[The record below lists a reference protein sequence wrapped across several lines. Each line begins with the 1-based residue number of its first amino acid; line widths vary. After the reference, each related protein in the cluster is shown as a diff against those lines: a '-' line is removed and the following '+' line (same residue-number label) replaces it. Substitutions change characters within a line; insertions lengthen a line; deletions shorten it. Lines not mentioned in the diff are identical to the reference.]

1 LKDKVVYSLDMGALI
16 AGAKYKGEFE
26 ERLKSVVKEV
36 TSAEGDIVLFIDEIH
51 TLVGAG
57 GGDGAM
63 DAANILKPAL
73 ARGELRAIGA
83 TTLDEYQKYFEKDK
97 ALERR
102 FQKVIVDE
110 PDTES
115 AISILRGIKEKY
127 ETHHKVRIKDD
138 AIIAAVELSQRYITS
153 RFLPDKAIDLMDEA
167 ASKLRME
174 INSKPEELDVLD
186 RKIMQLEIEIEAIK
200 RENDESKLKILGID
214 LANMKED
221 RNEIYAKWKSEK
233 DVVDNIQSIKTD
245 IENLKFEAER
255 AERDGDY
262 GKVAEI
268 RYGKI
273 KEAQEILDVFQK
285 ELQENQSGNSLIK
298 EEVTREDIAE
308 VVAKWTGIP
317 VMKML
322 QGEREKLL
330 KLEDELH
337 HRVVGQEEAIQ
348 AISDAV
354 RRSRAGLQDM
364 KKPVGTF
371 LFLGTTGVGKTELA
385 KALAEYLFDDENAMT
400 RIDMSEYQ
408 ERHSV
413 SRLVGAP
420 PGYVGYDE
428 GGQLTEA
435 VRRKPYSVILLDEI
449 EKAHPDTFNILLQ
462 VLDEGRLTDNKGR
475 LADFKNTIIIMTS
488 NMGSQI

>member
-1 LKDKVVYSLDMGALI
+1 
-16 AGAKYKGEFE
+16 
-26 ERLKSVVKEV
+26 
-36 TSAEGDIVLFIDEIH
+36 
-51 TLVGAG
+51 
-57 GGDGAM
+57 
-63 DAANILKPAL
+63 
-73 ARGELRAIGA
+73 
-83 TTLDEYQKYFEKDK
+83 
-97 ALERR
+97 
-102 FQKVIVDE
+102 
-110 PDTES
+110 
-115 AISILRGIKEKY
+115 
-127 ETHHKVRIKDD
+127 
-138 AIIAAVELSQRYITS
+138 
-153 RFLPDKAIDLMDEA
+153 
-167 ASKLRME
+167 
-174 INSKPEELDVLD
+174 
-186 RKIMQLEIEIEAIK
+186 MQLEIEIEAIK
-200 RENDESKLKILGID
+200 REKDENKLKGLGLD
-214 LANMKED
+214 LANLKED
-221 RNEIYAKWKSEK
+221 RNEIFTKWKSEK
-233 DVVDNIQSIKTD
+233 DVVDSIQSVKQE
-245 IENLKFEAER
+245 IEDFKLEAER

-273 KEAQEILDVFQK
+273 KEAQEQLDA
-285 ELQENQSGNSLIK
+285 LQITLADNQSGSSLIK

-330 KLEDELH
+330 KLEEELH
-337 HRVVGQEEAIQ
+337 HRVVGQEEAIE
-348 AISDAV
+348 AVSDAV

-475 LADFKNTIIIMTS
+475 VADFKNAIIIMTS
-488 NMGSQI
+488 NIGSAIIQEKFENLKGGVDAAIEAAKTEVLGLLKQMVRPEFINRIDEIVMFTPLSADNIKEIVGLQLKGLVKMLAEQSITMDATPEAINYLSEKGYDPQYGARPVKRVIQREVLNQLSKEILAGKVTTDSIILLDCFDGQLVFRNQNELN